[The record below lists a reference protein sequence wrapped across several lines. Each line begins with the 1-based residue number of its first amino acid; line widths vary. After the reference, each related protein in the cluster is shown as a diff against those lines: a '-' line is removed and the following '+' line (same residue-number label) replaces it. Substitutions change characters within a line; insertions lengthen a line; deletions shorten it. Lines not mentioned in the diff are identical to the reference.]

1 MFLKAWKLWNEDSAM
16 ELVDSSIRS
25 SCSVREVSRC
35 INVGLLCIQDRAN
48 DRPTM
53 SSVIV
58 MLESGSSVHPMP
70 KQPTFAA
77 EMSQSDETDS
87 STLEHKNAS
96 VNASI
101 TMLIGR

>member
-1 MFLKAWKLWNEDSAM
+1 M

-25 SCSVREVSRC
+25 SCSIWEVSKC

-58 MLESGSSVHPMP
+58 MLESQNYVHQMP
-70 KQPTFAA
+70 RQPKFAA
-77 EMSQSDETDS
+77 EMNQSETDS
-87 STLEHKNAS
+87 PSFDRRIEYS
-96 VNASI
+96 GNASI
-101 TMLIGR
+101 TTLSGR